1 MKYRSTS
8 PPPLPPAK
16 RLRGSNTG
24 LSSEQLIE
32 CGSLSKAE
40 GPEAALKGEE
50 KPEAAE
56 GPEASAPKAAGYYWF
71 KLKLGEP
78 LTSKDEAKAADYSLE
93 DLLDEG
99 LEFCTICGQEDHW
112 VYCCEKYYEE
122 YKCPYGTKFIPP
134 GINQHDK
141 MPSEV
146 WTDSD
151 QEYLELLCIR
161 DYVPEG
167 FEYLSTVSEIKNI
180 HRIMIQQH
188 NEIKEYAPESNP
200 IVR

>member
-16 RLRGSNTG
+16 RFREISVR
-24 LSSEQLIE
+24 EPLIE

-40 GPEAALKGEE
+40 GPEAD
-50 KPEAAE
+50 
-56 GPEASAPKAAGYYWF
+56 PKAAGYYWF

-78 LTSKDEAKAADYSLE
+78 LTSKEEAKAADYCLE

-122 YKCPYGTKFIPP
+122 YKCPYGTKFIPAAR
-134 GINQHDK
+134 H
-141 MPSEV
+141 
-146 WTDSD
+146 
-151 QEYLELLCIR
+151 
-161 DYVPEG
+161 
-167 FEYLSTVSEIKNI
+167 
-180 HRIMIQQH
+180 
-188 NEIKEYAPESNP
+188 
-200 IVR
+200 

>member
-1 MKYRSTS
+1 MGYLSDS
-8 PPPLPPAK
+8 EISV
-16 RLRGSNTG
+16 RGGS
-24 LSSEQLIE
+24 
-32 CGSLSKAE
+32 CSLSKAE
-40 GPEAALKGEE
+40 GPEAAALKGEEKSEAALKGEE
-50 KPEAAE
+50 KPKAAE
-56 GPEASAPKAAGYYWF
+56 GPEAAPKAAGYYWF

-78 LTSKDEAKAADYSLE
+78 LTSEEEAKAADYSLE

-122 YKCPYGTKFIPP
+122 YKCPYGTNFIPP

-141 MPSEV
+141 MPSDV

-151 QEYLELLCIR
+151 QEHLDLLCIK

-167 FEYLSTVSEIKNI
+167 FEYLHTVSEIKK
-180 HRIMIQQH
+180 HT
-188 NEIKEYAPESNP
+188 
-200 IVR
+200 